1 METIYKISKMTC
13 GGCLENVS
21 NALKTVASEVTVTL
35 NPPQALIISDAKIPV
50 ETLQK
55 ALSEKGPYLIEEIT
69 CSN

>member
-13 GGCLENVS
+13 GGCVENVN

-35 NPPQALIISDAKIPV
+35 NPPQALIISDVKIPV